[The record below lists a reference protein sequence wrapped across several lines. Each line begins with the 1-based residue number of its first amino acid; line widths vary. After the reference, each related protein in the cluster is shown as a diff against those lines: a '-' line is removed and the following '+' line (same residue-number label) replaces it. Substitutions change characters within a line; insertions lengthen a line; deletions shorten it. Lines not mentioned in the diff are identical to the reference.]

1 MSVKRTLC
9 VVAISFAQFVQWTYP
24 VLISL
29 LLVLGWRVAHA
40 GPCTS
45 EILRIEKAVNE
56 PNSPYGPTAPDR
68 LALNWTDSRRLLR
81 SRAPSGKRTQ
91 ITKQRSTGRVR
102 WITKMIRNA
111 RRPS

>member
-56 PNSPYGPTAPDR
+56 LNSPYGPTA
-68 LALNWTDSRRLLR
+68 RRSIGAQLD
-81 SRAPSGKRTQ
+81 
-91 ITKQRSTGRVR
+91 
-102 WITKMIRNA
+102 
-111 RRPS
+111 